1 MKRSLFP
8 AVMVLVVLSFC
19 ALSYT
24 TSAFALPVRGDLQ
37 NTGNFQIKTLPQG
50 VFAWKLETGSNITGA
65 PIVDGNTVYV
75 GNHKGRYM
83 HSILI
88 MAVQDGNFNAMDP
101 SLVRAAADKDKVY
114 VELLPEGYMPKRS
127 SGLPHGALKLTVR
140 SWLGLSNW
148 RYCVCWVQ

>member
-65 PIVDGNTVYV
+65 PVVDGNTVYV
-75 GNHKGRYM
+75 GNHKGEVYALDINNGSVRWKFQCDG
-83 HSILI
+83 SILGSV
-88 MAVQDGNFNAMDP
+88 AV
-101 SLVRAAADKDKVY
+101 DKDKVY
-114 VELLPEGYMPKRS
+114 VGTFAGRVYALNRS
-127 SGLPHGALKLTVR
+127 SGLVAWSTKVDGPVMACLLYTSR
-140 SWLGLSNW
+140 
-148 RYCVCWVQ
+148 CV